1 MKLRLRDIVSYQGKD
16 YVVEGLLTYRLG
28 GKVLRLCR
36 VVDGSTVRWVEP
48 LVDDSDDRMLIL
60 DEVTASTCPPR
71 RPRASR
77 TRARATCPS
86 CGPGHGRG
94 GRQGPRPLAGALR
107 GLALPGR
114 RRRLPADRALADRTV
129 TLAAS
134 RSTRTWSTFSPPRKT
149 ERIRE
154 RCTKWCC

>member
-60 DEVTASTCPPR
+60 DEVTGVDLSTPP
-71 RPRASR
+71 
-77 TRARATCPS
+77 PS
-86 CGPGHGRG
+86 SISY
-94 GRQGPRPLAGALR
+94 QGKTYLPKLQGQSTVEVAGKVPDRLAGSCEIWRYRAAGDVFLQIER
-107 GLALPGR
+107 WSDRIVILAGESVHKDMVDV
-114 RRRLPADRALADRTV
+114 LPA
-129 TLAAS
+129 
-134 RSTRTWSTFSPPRKT
+134 P
-149 ERIRE
+149 
-154 RCTKWCC
+154 

>member
-60 DEVTASTCPPR
+60 DEVTGVDLSTPP
-71 RPRASR
+71 
-77 TRARATCPS
+77 PS
-86 CGPGHGRG
+86 SISY
-94 GRQGPRPLAGALR
+94 QGKTYLPKLQGQSTVEVAGKVPDRLAGSCEIWRYRAAGDVFLQIER
-107 GLALPGR
+107 WSDRIVILAGESVHKDMVDI
-114 RRRLPADRALADRTV
+114 LPA
-129 TLAAS
+129 
-134 RSTRTWSTFSPPRKT
+134 P
-149 ERIRE
+149 
-154 RCTKWCC
+154 